1 MIKILKAYFEK
12 ESFNTFLAQDGEE
25 ALEIFYTNKIDL
37 AILDWM
43 MPKMNGIQVCKE
55 IKKQSKT
62 KVLLLTAKDDSE
74 DELIAL
80 QSGADEYVSKPFD
93 PRVLILRAKKLMH
106 MDTQI
111 FIGDLK
117 IDMEGQKIFRKDKDL
132 QATNKEFHIMKY
144 LIENRGIII
153 SRKDTVPPL
162 YHLNL
167 KVWDQQ
173 KETIE
178 KYYNFFSPLHK
189 QAALLEMTQ
198 FDWLSPDRLVQKTGD
213 KLENVANYSSQAFA
227 YTNATIPT
235 QSVWIHWLE
244 SGEKQI
250 FTP

>member
-1 MIKILKAYFEK
+1 MNILIADDEPFMIKILKAYFEK

-43 MPKMNGIQVCKE
+43 MPKVNGIQVCKE

-62 KVLLLTAKDDSE
+62 KVLLLTAKDEAE

-93 PRVLILRAKKLMH
+93 PRVLIVRAKKLLH

-117 IDMEGQKIFRKDKDL
+117 IDMEGQKIFRNEKDL

-153 SRKDTVPPL
+153 SRK
-162 YHLNL
+162 
-167 KVWDQQ
+167 
-173 KETIE
+173 
-178 KYYNFFSPLHK
+178 
-189 QAALLEMTQ
+189 ALLDGVWG
-198 FDWLSPDRLVQKTGD
+198 FDYVGEERTVDTHIRRLREKIGDHRIKTYRGMGYS
-213 KLENVANYSSQAFA
+213 LEE
-227 YTNATIPT
+227 TN
-235 QSVWIHWLE
+235 E
-244 SGEKQI
+244 
-250 FTP
+250 

>member
-1 MIKILKAYFEK
+1 MNILIADDEPFMIKILKAYFEK

-43 MPKMNGIQVCKE
+43 MPKVNGMQVCKE

-62 KVLLLTAKDDSE
+62 KVLLLTAKDEAE

-93 PRVLILRAKKLMH
+93 PRVLIVRAKKLMH

-117 IDMEGQKIFRKDKDL
+117 IDMEGQKIFRNDKDL

-153 SRKDTVPPL
+153 TRK
-162 YHLNL
+162 
-167 KVWDQQ
+167 
-173 KETIE
+173 
-178 KYYNFFSPLHK
+178 
-189 QAALLEMTQ
+189 ALLDGVWG
-198 FDWLSPDRLVQKTGD
+198 FDYMGEERTVDTHIRRLREKIGDHRIKTHRGMGYS
-213 KLENVANYSSQAFA
+213 LEE
-227 YTNATIPT
+227 TN
-235 QSVWIHWLE
+235 E
-244 SGEKQI
+244 
-250 FTP
+250 

>member
-1 MIKILKAYFEK
+1 MNILIADDEPFMIKILKAYFEK

-43 MPKMNGIQVCKE
+43 MPKVNGIQVCKE

-62 KVLLLTAKDDSE
+62 KVLLLTAKDEAE

-93 PRVLILRAKKLMH
+93 PRVLILRAKKLLH

-117 IDMEGQKIFRKDKDL
+117 IDMEGQKIFRNEKDL

-153 SRKDTVPPL
+153 SRK
-162 YHLNL
+162 
-167 KVWDQQ
+167 
-173 KETIE
+173 
-178 KYYNFFSPLHK
+178 
-189 QAALLEMTQ
+189 ALLDGVWG
-198 FDWLSPDRLVQKTGD
+198 FDYVGEERTVDTHIRRLREKIGDHRIKTHRGMGYS
-213 KLENVANYSSQAFA
+213 LEE
-227 YTNATIPT
+227 TN
-235 QSVWIHWLE
+235 E
-244 SGEKQI
+244 
-250 FTP
+250 

>member
-1 MIKILKAYFEK
+1 MNILIADDEPFMIKILKAYFEK

-43 MPKMNGIQVCKE
+43 MPKVNGIQVCKE

-62 KVLLLTAKDDSE
+62 KVLLLTAKDEAE

-93 PRVLILRAKKLMH
+93 PRVLIVRAKKLLH

-117 IDMEGQKIFRKDKDL
+117 IDMEGQKIFRNDKDL
-132 QATNKEFHIMKY
+132 QATHKEFHIMKY

-153 SRKDTVPPL
+153 SRK
-162 YHLNL
+162 
-167 KVWDQQ
+167 
-173 KETIE
+173 
-178 KYYNFFSPLHK
+178 
-189 QAALLEMTQ
+189 ALLDGVWG
-198 FDWLSPDRLVQKTGD
+198 FDYIGEERTVDTHIRRLREKVGDHRIKTHRGMGYS
-213 KLENVANYSSQAFA
+213 LEE
-227 YTNATIPT
+227 TN
-235 QSVWIHWLE
+235 E
-244 SGEKQI
+244 
-250 FTP
+250 

>member
-1 MIKILKAYFEK
+1 MNILIADDEPFMIKILKAYFEK

-43 MPKMNGIQVCKE
+43 MPKVNGIQVCKE

-62 KVLLLTAKDDSE
+62 KVLLLTAKDEAE

-93 PRVLILRAKKLMH
+93 PRVLIVRAKKLMH

-117 IDMEGQKIFRKDKDL
+117 IDMEGQKIFRNDKDL

-153 SRKDTVPPL
+153 SRK
-162 YHLNL
+162 
-167 KVWDQQ
+167 
-173 KETIE
+173 
-178 KYYNFFSPLHK
+178 
-189 QAALLEMTQ
+189 ALLDGVWG
-198 FDWLSPDRLVQKTGD
+198 FDYVGEERTVDTHIRRLREKIGDHRIKTHRGMGYS
-213 KLENVANYSSQAFA
+213 LEE
-227 YTNATIPT
+227 TN
-235 QSVWIHWLE
+235 E
-244 SGEKQI
+244 
-250 FTP
+250 